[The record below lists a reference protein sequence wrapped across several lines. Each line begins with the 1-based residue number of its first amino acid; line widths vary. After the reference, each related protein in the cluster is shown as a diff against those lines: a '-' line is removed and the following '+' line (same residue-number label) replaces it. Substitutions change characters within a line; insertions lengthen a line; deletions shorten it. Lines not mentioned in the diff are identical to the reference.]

1 MRARGA
7 HRVRASRRGGTVR
20 WRRVVII
27 TVAAALPLT
36 VVAAAAQPASASGG
50 YTVTATIGVGSD
62 PEGVAVDSSAG
73 TVYVAN
79 SGAGTVS
86 VIDEKTNAVTATI
99 GVGSD
104 PEGVAVNPAAGIVYV
119 TNADDDTVS
128 VIDAATNAV
137 TATIGVGSFPDGVA
151 VDPTAG
157 TVYVTNG
164 QSDTVSVIDAATN
177 AVTATINI
185 PATDGYPDAV
195 AADPTAGTVYVLD
208 SSSNPGRV
216 AVIDVATNAITAFIT
231 VGYDAEG
238 VAVDP
243 GAGTVY
249 VPNADSGIASVIDV
263 ATSTVTGTI
272 SADRPSAVA
281 VDPAAGTVYVA
292 GGSVSVADV
301 ATNTVID
308 TVPATAREIAVDS
321 STHTAY
327 VTNFS
332 ENSVS
337 VISPGQAPAVTSARS
352 ASIGMR
358 SPAHFTVTT
367 TGIPAPA
374 ITETGALPKGITF
387 TDNGNGTATLSG
399 IAATGTTGKYPL
411 TITASNG
418 VGTPATQAFTLTVTT
433 AASKPVITSAA
444 AAAPLFGSLF
454 NFTVTTH
461 GYPVPSISKTGTM
474 PPGIHFADNGNGTG
488 TISGTPNG
496 TAIGPYT
503 VTLTAKNKAGTAT
516 QSFTLTVWK
525 APAIAKIP
533 TTTAT
538 IGTPMHLAIT
548 ATGYPAPVLTKSGTL
563 PSGLHFTTT
572 GNGHATIS
580 GTPAAKTTGSRAIT
594 ITATN
599 EISAIS
605 QTFTLTVRK

>member
-1 MRARGA
+1 M
-7 HRVRASRRGGTVR
+7 
-20 WRRVVII
+20 
-27 TVAAALPLT
+27 TVAAAMPLT
-36 VVAAAAQPASASGG
+36 LVAAAAEPASAAGG

-62 PEGVAVDSSAG
+62 PDGVAVNSTAG

-104 PEGVAVNPAAGIVYV
+104 PDGVAVNPAAGTVYV
-119 TNADDDTVS
+119 TNRQSDTVS

-137 TATIGVGSFPDGVA
+137 TATIGVGSSPDGVA
-151 VDPTAG
+151 VDPAAG

-177 AVTATINI
+177 AVTATITI

-195 AADPTAGTVYVLD
+195 AADPAAGTVYVLD

-216 AVIDVATNAITAFIT
+216 AVIDVATNAIAAFIT
-231 VGYDAEG
+231 VAYDAEG

-243 GAGTVY
+243 AAGTVY
-249 VPNADSGIASVIDV
+249 VPNADSGIVSVIDV
-263 ATSTVTGTI
+263 ATNTVTGTI
-272 SADRPSAVA
+272 GAGMPSAVA

-292 GGSVSVADV
+292 GACQPACVLIADV

-308 TVPATAREIAVDS
+308 TVPVGAREMAVDS

-327 VTNFS
+327 VINFD

-337 VISPGQAPAVTSARS
+337 VISPGQAPAITSADS

-358 SPAHFTVTT
+358 SPSDVTVTA

-374 ITETGALPKGITF
+374 ITETGALPKGITL
-387 TDNGNGTATLSG
+387 TDNGNGTASLSG
-399 IAATGTTGKYPL
+399 IAARGTTGSYPI

-418 VGTPATQAFTLTVTT
+418 VGSPATQAFTLTVTT
-433 AASKPVITSAA
+433 AASKPVITSATA
-444 AAAPLFGSLF
+444 VAPLFGALF
-454 NFTVTTH
+454 NFTVTTN

-474 PPGIHFADNGNGTG
+474 PPGVHFAGNGNGTA

-496 TAIGPYT
+496 TALGPYT

-516 QSFTLTVWK
+516 QSFTLTIWK
-525 APAIAKIP
+525 APVITKIP

-538 IGTPMHLAIT
+538 IGTPLHLTIT

-563 PSGLHFTTT
+563 PSGLKFTST
-572 GNGHATIS
+572 GNGQAAIS
-580 GTPAAKTTGSRAIT
+580 GTPAAGTAGSRAIK

-599 EISAIS
+599 QIRATS